1 MRFYVL
7 RKIRPRAFPLEDSIG
22 FRAWIAASRRVY
34 LGSDVVDDPN
44 ARQIKIGSPEESEFT
59 EVLRQA
65 AARDTSAA
73 TASHPRALA
82 RLAMDTVR
90 LLEFNS
96 PDSAF
101 WFDMP

>member
-7 RKIRPRAFPLEDSIG
+7 RKVRPRSLPEDSLG
-22 FRAWIAASRRVY
+22 FQAWMAASRRVY
-34 LGSDVVDDPN
+34 LGSDVPGDPA
-44 ARQIKIGSPEESEFT
+44 ARALRIGSPEESEFT
-59 EVLRQA
+59 EVLRRA

-73 TASHPRALA
+73 TPSHLRALTM
-82 RLAMDTVR
+82 LAMGTVH